1 MSSDLSGRPL
11 GAWYGGIYV
20 GEVDG
25 GVYILIIIR
34 PTKIGE
40 VIVYD
45 SYYLYLPR
53 VVSPARDS
61 TDTLNKKIRRIRRI
75 NPSIRI
81 ILDKK
86 NYVCFDRCRFIPKL

>member
-34 PTKIGE
+34 PRLNGT
-40 VIVYD
+40 VYD
-45 SYYLYLPR
+45 CGIIYVFFFFYLYTPK
-53 VVSPARDS
+53 SPNFHGFS
-61 TDTLNKKIRRIRRI
+61 SL
-75 NPSIRI
+75 
-81 ILDKK
+81 
-86 NYVCFDRCRFIPKL
+86 F

>member
-34 PTKIGE
+34 PIALGYT
-40 VIVYD
+40 
-45 SYYLYLPR
+45 
-53 VVSPARDS
+53 
-61 TDTLNKKIRRIRRI
+61 
-75 NPSIRI
+75 IRI
-81 ILDKK
+81 
-86 NYVCFDRCRFIPKL
+86 V

>member
-34 PTKIGE
+34 PKMW
-40 VIVYD
+40 
-45 SYYLYLPR
+45 SYRLYFFF
-53 VVSPARDS
+53 VF
-61 TDTLNKKIRRIRRI
+61 KHMEG
-75 NPSIRI
+75 
-81 ILDKK
+81 
-86 NYVCFDRCRFIPKL
+86 F

>member
-34 PTKIGE
+34 RNFLADFRRFVAHTIMCTTF
-40 VIVYD
+40 IM
-45 SYYLYLPR
+45 R
-53 VVSPARDS
+53 V
-61 TDTLNKKIRRIRRI
+61 
-75 NPSIRI
+75 
-81 ILDKK
+81 
-86 NYVCFDRCRFIPKL
+86 CE

>member
-34 PTKIGE
+34 PE
-40 VIVYD
+40 RVIVYD
-45 SYYLYLPR
+45 RYYLCN
-53 VVSPARDS
+53 S
-61 TDTLNKKIRRIRRI
+61 
-75 NPSIRI
+75 
-81 ILDKK
+81 
-86 NYVCFDRCRFIPKL
+86 

>member
-34 PTKIGE
+34 PMLET
-40 VIVYD
+40 VYN
-45 SYYLYLPR
+45 PEN
-53 VVSPARDS
+53 ARDRKQPMQYTIHILYNPDS
-61 TDTLNKKIRRIRRI
+61 TQSR
-75 NPSIRI
+75 
-81 ILDKK
+81 
-86 NYVCFDRCRFIPKL
+86 

>member
-34 PTKIGE
+34 PVPIWT
-40 VIVYD
+40 VYN
-45 SYYLYLPR
+45 LG
-53 VVSPARDS
+53 
-61 TDTLNKKIRRIRRI
+61 
-75 NPSIRI
+75 
-81 ILDKK
+81 
-86 NYVCFDRCRFIPKL
+86 

>member
-34 PTKIGE
+34 PE
-40 VIVYD
+40 LRDVRIVYN
-45 SYYLYLPR
+45 PR
-53 VVSPARDS
+53 YR
-61 TDTLNKKIRRIRRI
+61 
-75 NPSIRI
+75 
-81 ILDKK
+81 
-86 NYVCFDRCRFIPKL
+86 

>member
-34 PTKIGE
+34 PRTFG
-40 VIVYD
+40 D
-45 SYYLYLPR
+45 
-53 VVSPARDS
+53 
-61 TDTLNKKIRRIRRI
+61 
-75 NPSIRI
+75 SIRFSRGI
-81 ILDKK
+81 
-86 NYVCFDRCRFIPKL
+86 RFSDSPESYTVQHLGRV

>member
-34 PTKIGE
+34 PERMK
-40 VIVYD
+40 VFD
-45 SYYLYLPR
+45 SIQSR
-53 VVSPARDS
+53 
-61 TDTLNKKIRRIRRI
+61 
-75 NPSIRI
+75 
-81 ILDKK
+81 
-86 NYVCFDRCRFIPKL
+86 